1 MVVFQ
6 DHYKKYNKE
15 NKLLA
20 TFKSVV
26 DYLSSPTISFTIL
39 TVLTPLVFP
48 PTDWF
53 DKINRKLKIN
63 LLWTKTG
70 CAIGMILITLFFI
83 IGVLDKNFS
92 IILLKADNFPI
103 VLMVYSMF
111 LHMAWNAQGLHQRR
125 KVRKRSQA

>member
-1 MVVFQ
+1 M
-6 DHYKKYNKE
+6 
-15 NKLLA
+15 LA

-92 IILLKADNFPI
+92 IILLKADNFSNCFNGLLH
-103 VLMVYSMF
+103 VF
-111 LHMAWNAQGLHQRR
+111 LHMAWNAQGLHQR
-125 KVRKRSQA
+125 